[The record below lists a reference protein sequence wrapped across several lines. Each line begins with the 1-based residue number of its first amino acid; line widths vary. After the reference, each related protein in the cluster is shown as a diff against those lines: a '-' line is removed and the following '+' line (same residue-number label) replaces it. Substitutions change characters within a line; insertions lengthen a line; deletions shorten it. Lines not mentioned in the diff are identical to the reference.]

1 MTQDTAGGTEFMAT
15 IARAM
20 DEASVRKVFGEPIVR
35 DDLTIIPVAR
45 VGGGG
50 GGGGGTGTGRPAKAG
65 EPETTGSGSGGGLGL
80 TAKPAGVYVVKGG
93 KVTWRP
99 AVDVNKIII
108 GGQIVGVVALLVIRA
123 LARAR
128 RGKPAEARGQ
138 WRATAAEA
146 VRRWRANPTE
156 TVRRWR
162 ANPAEAVGR
171 WRGKAAEAAGRSQA
185 TPAEATG
192 RCRGCR

>member
-1 MTQDTAGGTEFMAT
+1 MTQETAAGTEVMAT
-15 IARAM
+15 IARAV

-50 GGGGGTGTGRPAKAG
+50 GGGGGTGTGRPAKPG
-65 EPETTGSGSGGGLGL
+65 EAETSGTGAGGGLGL
-80 TAKPAGVYVVKGG
+80 TAKPAGVFVVKGG

-99 AVDVNKIII
+99 AVDINKVIM
-108 GGQIVGVVALLVIRA
+108 GGQVVGIVALLVFRA

-128 RGKPAEARGQ
+128 RTNPTEARGQ
-138 WRATAAEA
+138 WRATATEA

-156 TVRRWR
+156 TARRQR

-171 WRGKAAEAAGRSQA
+171 WRGKAAGRSQA
-185 TPAEATG
+185 TPAEASG
-192 RCRGCR
+192 RCRGRS